1 MKKINSFIAT
11 CAAAAVLSSCGGVG
25 LIEYVKCFLNPGE
38 YTTDECLTSKA
49 IEAGTN
55 VLEEYIS
62 GVDTLE
68 EAESLASKMEYLRGL
83 IDTAKG
89 FGVEIPTKTKNA
101 YNNALSRIRKH
112 NYFGSPVLEKAM
124 GNLSYM

>member
-1 MKKINSFIAT
+1 MKKITSIIAT
-11 CAAAAVLSSCGGVG
+11 CAAAVTLTSCGGVG
-25 LIEYVKCFLNPGE
+25 IVEYIKCFLNPGE
-38 YTTDECLTSKA
+38 YTTDECITSKA
-49 IEAGTN
+49 IEAATN

-83 IDTAKG
+83 IDTAKNFG
-89 FGVEIPTKTKNA
+89 FEIPTKTKNV
-101 YNNALSRIRKH
+101 YNKALSRIRKH